1 MKKKLTA
8 LTAMMLATGFVLGSC
23 GSSGGKKSGGSVE
36 LIRFDGFA
44 EELYPD
50 LENIEKREGKI
61 DVCLVFEGTEKGWS
75 ALADAYMGIHDN
87 EVVVKI
93 NSQYTAADYPT
104 KLNGEV
110 TSNKTDWDIVQGN
123 LFDGG
128 NLQDYCIN
136 MSASIEDVN
145 PYAGADI
152 YWDDVLERN
161 AYITDQTGQ
170 NTATR
175 IINSEGL
182 QTAWFVNDVAFDAAV
197 AKGYLNEEGK
207 AERPITWDDLMNLCT
222 KMQEAGYAN
231 PLGISVSPDS
241 VSASQFTWLLRI
253 YGDYYYRNEYN
264 NIMESDDYRVD
275 LSSDNPEAMTGYKV
289 IDTKLYNLIL
299 DEDSVNYVGARSE
312 KFKDFLAQFKKMET
326 YLANDAG
333 TATMND
339 MRERFRQQSKG
350 KESPQIMLDYA
361 GSGLAFKGAENDS
374 FKMDYFD
381 YPVMVSRYVNREKTL
396 LRDVGGNGGYLSV
409 VAHGSEQN
417 ALNID
422 FLKFVMSPYGQS
434 IYYKALHEN
443 NIVPKG
449 LTTVKP
455 DLVAVPQEWK
465 EFFQDDTKISFT
477 GLSDSNPFV
486 SGLIRD
492 MNGETLS
499 KEAAVD
505 LWNNFLVLGTESV
518 NGFANEWQ
526 NYLEDDWKVFCNR
539 HGWNDQCY
547 KYPGKDTNYGG

>member
-23 GSSGGKKSGGSVE
+23 GSSGGKKSGGSGE

-50 LENIEKREGKI
+50 MENIETREGKI

-136 MSASIEDVN
+136 MSASIEEVN
-145 PYAGADI
+145 PYAGVDI
-152 YWDDVLERN
+152 YWDEVLERN

-207 AERPITWDDLMNLCT
+207 AERPITWDDLMNLCA

-231 PLGISVSPDS
+231 PLGISV
-241 VSASQFTWLLRI
+241 ALTRLALR
-253 YGDYYYRNEYN
+253 
-264 NIMESDDYRVD
+264 
-275 LSSDNPEAMTGYKV
+275 
-289 IDTKLYNLIL
+289 NLR
-299 DEDSVNYVGARSE
+299 G
-312 KFKDFLAQFKKMET
+312 F
-326 YLANDAG
+326 
-333 TATMND
+333 
-339 MRERFRQQSKG
+339 
-350 KESPQIMLDYA
+350 
-361 GSGLAFKGAENDS
+361 
-374 FKMDYFD
+374 
-381 YPVMVSRYVNREKTL
+381 
-396 LRDVGGNGGYLSV
+396 
-409 VAHGSEQN
+409 
-417 ALNID
+417 
-422 FLKFVMSPYGQS
+422 FV
-434 IYYKALHEN
+434 
-443 NIVPKG
+443 
-449 LTTVKP
+449 
-455 DLVAVPQEWK
+455 
-465 EFFQDDTKISFT
+465 FT
-477 GLSDSNPFV
+477 GTT
-486 SGLIRD
+486 IIE
-492 MNGETLS
+492 MNTTIS
-499 KEAAVD
+499 WKATT
-505 LWNNFLVLGTESV
+505 TE
-518 NGFANEWQ
+518 
-526 NYLEDDWKVFCNR
+526 
-539 HGWNDQCY
+539 
-547 KYPGKDTNYGG
+547 